1 MAKHLFFAFTAPVA
15 GREDEF
21 NDWYD
26 GVHLDDVLQ
35 VDGMVSAQRF
45 EVSPQFGTPDIL
57 PGYLA
62 IYEVEIADDKPEAL
76 EELSRRAGTA
86 LMRISDALDI
96 NQAKTFLA
104 TPITDRR
111 TPKASKA

>member
-21 NDWYD
+21 NSWYNET
-26 GVHLDDVLQ
+26 HLDDVLQ
-35 VDGMVSAQRF
+35 VDGMIAAQRF

-62 IYEVEIADDKPEAL
+62 IYEVEIADDNPEAL

-96 NQAKTFLA
+96 NLAKTFLA

-111 TPKASKA
+111 TLKPD